1 VRTNDCSDAD
11 LVQAVARDDRD
22 ALSQLYD
29 RYAARLLGLAERILG
44 RKSDAEDLLHDLF
57 IEVRQQ
63 AHRYDKERGS
73 VASWLTLRLR
83 SRALDRLRSPAY
95 RRFID
100 LDSAPKQAEPS
111 ISAEAVA
118 AESEREPLH
127 RALNA
132 SMQTLPDETRAILEL
147 VYFRGRSLPE
157 VAAELNLPLGT
168 VKSRLHRS
176 LKTLR
181 DTVKE

>member
-1 VRTNDCSDAD
+1 MRTNDCSDAD
-11 LVQAVARDDRD
+11 LVQAIASDDRD

-29 RYAARLLGLAERILG
+29 RYAARLLGLAQRILG

-63 AHRYDKERGS
+63 AHRYDKDRGS

-95 RRFID
+95 RRFVD
-100 LDSAPKQAEPS
+100 LESAPKQAEPTL
-111 ISAEAVA
+111 SAEAVA

-127 RALNA
+127 RALQT

-147 VYFRGRSLPE
+147 VYFKGKSLPE
-157 VAAELNLPLGT
+157 VAAELSLPLGT

-181 DTVKE
+181 ETVRE

>member
-1 VRTNDCSDAD
+1 MQTNECSDAD
-11 LVQAVARDDRD
+11 LVLAVARDDRD
-22 ALSQLYD
+22 ALARLYD
-29 RYAARLLGLAERILG
+29 RYAPRLLGLAERILG

-57 IEVRQQ
+57 IEVRAQ
-63 AHRYDKERGS
+63 AHRYDRERGS

-95 RRFID
+95 RRFVD
-100 LDSAPKQAEPS
+100 LDSAPKQAEPM

-127 RALNA
+127 RALQS
-132 SMQTLPDETRAILEL
+132 SMQSLPDETKAILEL
-147 VYFRGRSLPE
+147 VYFRGKSLPE
-157 VAAELNLPLGT
+157 VAAEMNLPLGT

-176 LKTLR
+176 LKSLR
-181 DTVKE
+181 ATVEE

>member
-1 VRTNDCSDAD
+1 MNDGSDAD
-11 LVQAVARDDRD
+11 LVQAIASEDRE
-22 ALSQLYD
+22 ALSLLYD

-44 RKSDAEDLLHDLF
+44 RKSEAEDLLHDLF

-63 AHRYDKERGS
+63 AHRYDRERGS

-83 SRALDRLRSPAY
+83 CRALDRLRSPAY
-95 RRFID
+95 RRFVD
-100 LDSAPKQAEPS
+100 LESAGYVEPVL
-111 ISAEAVA
+111 SAEAVA

-127 RALNA
+127 RALHT
-132 SMQTLPDETRAILEL
+132 SMQALSDETRTILQL
-147 VYFRGRSLPE
+147 VYFKGRSLPE

-176 LKTLR
+176 LKALR